1 LFSAFKV
8 NDTQQTSFNNTS
20 GGVTNITNITKNTN
34 SNYHSGDAEEEEEE
48 EEEENEEE
56 EEEENEKNNNNNNN
70 NNDEDDDDDDNEI
83 NNKYNNLNTI
93 NNNNNN
99 ENSLSNRVRVSL
111 RAKTPTNQSS
121 SSIQNNYY
129 ESLNKQIQKPEFNI
143 DEETF
148 DNLTKDTQ
156 SITADNLPQMFN
168 HVLHYN
174 NNNEFPFAP
183 QINEHSRRIVAKK
196 EREALKKSTSPHTVR
211 GKIPAHFALYSD
223 ALKRKAKQERIDANT
238 MSDIKLKANK
248 TKLNNKSHSL
258 ALSRNEKRIDDVTQR
273 ISKNGMLDFFSI
285 GKVLYDLQI
294 FRELLKRRDVDGD
307 EEIQNINELKY
318 EISRARNRKK
328 EERKLFESEFLDQ
341 LWIKLNP
348 KQFPVIKTE
357 RFADFLKILSSPVDS
372 TVKEISTISSK
383 FLQAALFLDTNQ
395 YSPYQLSSSHK
406 DNGVVFQL
414 SDNCKSKQDIWSM
427 STLVSNFQKLN
438 KNIIA
443 YKKKGTVSRGIQ
455 ERIEEEQRELTFK
468 PKISKTTKAQPK
480 DIYERIQGFME
491 HKDKRE
497 KTLDKLRKIK
507 EQEEKKLHPF
517 QPQITEKKNIHGKRV
532 VQNVFDHNYEVGKRK
547 QEEKRNR
554 MEQRRREIEN
564 EEDEKCTFHP
574 QIEKKDLKEVFEI
587 AKSPT
592 NISKNESKAF
602 NNHVIKIRRGTFE
615 RLKKDYLLNQRPT
628 GRTTI
633 NCKERN
639 I

>member
-1 LFSAFKV
+1 
-8 NDTQQTSFNNTS
+8 
-20 GGVTNITNITKNTN
+20 
-34 SNYHSGDAEEEEEE
+34 
-48 EEEENEEE
+48 
-56 EEEENEKNNNNNNN
+56 
-70 NNDEDDDDDDNEI
+70 
-83 NNKYNNLNTI
+83 
-93 NNNNNN
+93 
-99 ENSLSNRVRVSL
+99 
-111 RAKTPTNQSS
+111 
-121 SSIQNNYY
+121 
-129 ESLNKQIQKPEFNI
+129 
-143 DEETF
+143 
-148 DNLTKDTQ
+148 
-156 SITADNLPQMFN
+156 MFN

-183 QINEHSRRIVAKK
+183 QINEYSRRIVAKK
-196 EREALKKSTSPHTVR
+196 EREALKKSNSPHTVR

-348 KQFPVIKTE
+348 KQFPIIKTE

-395 YSPYQLSSSHK
+395 YSPYQQSSSHK

-547 QEEKRNR
+547 LEEKRNK

-628 GRTTI
+628 GENYDKLQRTKHLI
-633 NCKERN
+633 KPPN
-639 I
+639 ITDIKLGRKKWIQEKAKKNKDLNDEYRSVSFDNEKDEEDDNVIEMQLTLPGNKRKVSVKIYKHSDPWEIAESVGKTHSLNKCVTELLYNQIEYLQKTNFNNEDNDNDNEEEEEEDGEGQSQGYDID